1 MTLTGKQKHYLRSQA
16 HHLRPIFS
24 VGKNGL
30 NETWLNQL
38 DGALQHREL
47 IKINLQQSA
56 DVAVDDVQAF
66 IEENTPIAV
75 VQKKLAECLCYTRLL
90 RMRSINDCRLK
101 LTSSS

>member
-30 NETWLNQL
+30 DETWLNQL

-75 VQKKLAECLCYTRLL
+75 VQKIGRVLVLYQAAEDEKYQRLSIEVNKL
-90 RMRSINDCRLK
+90 
-101 LTSSS
+101 